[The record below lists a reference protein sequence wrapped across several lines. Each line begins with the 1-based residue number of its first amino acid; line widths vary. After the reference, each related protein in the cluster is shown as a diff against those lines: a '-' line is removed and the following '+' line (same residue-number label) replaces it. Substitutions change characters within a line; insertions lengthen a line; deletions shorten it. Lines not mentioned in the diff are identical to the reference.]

1 MGTLC
6 PSTSSTRTRRL
17 RKRASSTRR
26 KASTTWSRRRSERA
40 LRCRSLTCS
49 VVDKL
54 LAWKEVWLRFLV
66 RRAGFLQTLF
76 VRYLTF
82 EAFLCKRNAEA
93 VGKTVSR
100 VREFLCQLVSRWQHL
115 SSLKRR

>member
-1 MGTLC
+1 M
-6 PSTSSTRTRRL
+6 
-17 RKRASSTRR
+17 A
-26 KASTTWSRRRSERA
+26 
-40 LRCRSLTCS
+40 
-49 VVDKL
+49 DKL
-54 LAWKEVWLRFLV
+54 LAWKEVWPRFLV

-100 VREFLCQLVSRWQHL
+100 VREFLFQLVKIPASESMAAL
-115 SSLKRR
+115 